1 MATIF
6 SAPQIGD
13 PRATGIKN
21 GGIKAFE
28 SDIVYPVSRLTTPD
42 GTWSGGKQ
50 LEFRWRSDSSRF
62 WSPRDTKLYV
72 KYKVGFGPGMNV
84 LGTQT
89 LTGVAGLEL
98 LSAMPKGAR
107 CTMGNA
113 VGTLASDATGSA
125 PTFVI
130 DVSKGTFVKGTGAT
144 AHSLVIEVGGEKNEI
159 PNDNIATVG
168 ALVKPTAP
176 VDLTTAAGADAVKNV
191 RITAAPNT
199 SLFDGG
205 VRYLQNSV
213 VVENQTQPYSA
224 CMAQLL
230 TKTDVAGTDT
240 GVAGMLSLRKDVG
253 KSLGSGPAE
262 QGRVNL
268 DVYTPEGNLVPGG
281 KVTEGANTV
290 PAGGESFDEHSKLE
304 IIAKSIQG
312 VETSAPIT
320 AAVLGNLT
328 LGQLA
333 QVLTPGLQEASGFAD
348 VIANGDNKYD
358 NTNPKQEVLTL
369 GKGQFEL
376 AEPMFL
382 ASWQHGY
389 AVGPSDHQ
397 LYLTINPEWQ
407 NDLLHCPAIGTSGDR
422 DYTSVLPMPKD
433 GNVPT
438 PAVQGAVYVAI
449 ESVEMH
455 VAFVS
460 PAQAFIPPSQSL
472 RFSQYQVTT
481 RKLHGTNIQESIVV
495 PPGVRQVIVGLRQ
508 NRHGIQY
515 DREELAKAGAG
526 INEIPGSGEDMY
538 WWRDFQLQLGSA
550 IAPTVA
556 FSQMNPQEGS
566 MARAYN
572 EFLSVIGKPLGMRG
586 NTLTYAD
593 YVGSHNCNGPC
604 GPGKGDHG
612 PVIALRLLTPDSSLS
627 NNLQIRGTLQ
637 SASGDSSG
645 PKDAGGQE
653 MVVIVV
659 ADSLLDVQ
667 YAPPTEIP
675 VSTAV
680 NALV

>member
-268 DVYTPEGNLVPGG
+268 D
-281 KVTEGANTV
+281 
-290 PAGGESFDEHSKLE
+290 
-304 IIAKSIQG
+304 
-312 VETSAPIT
+312 
-320 AAVLGNLT
+320 
-328 LGQLA
+328 
-333 QVLTPGLQEASGFAD
+333 
-348 VIANGDNKYD
+348 
-358 NTNPKQEVLTL
+358 
-369 GKGQFEL
+369 
-376 AEPMFL
+376 
-382 ASWQHGY
+382 
-389 AVGPSDHQ
+389 
-397 LYLTINPEWQ
+397 
-407 NDLLHCPAIGTSGDR
+407 
-422 DYTSVLPMPKD
+422 
-433 GNVPT
+433 
-438 PAVQGAVYVAI
+438 
-449 ESVEMH
+449 
-455 VAFVS
+455 
-460 PAQAFIPPSQSL
+460 
-472 RFSQYQVTT
+472 
-481 RKLHGTNIQESIVV
+481 
-495 PPGVRQVIVGLRQ
+495 
-508 NRHGIQY
+508 
-515 DREELAKAGAG
+515 
-526 INEIPGSGEDMY
+526 
-538 WWRDFQLQLGSA
+538 
-550 IAPTVA
+550 
-556 FSQMNPQEGS
+556 
-566 MARAYN
+566 
-572 EFLSVIGKPLGMRG
+572 
-586 NTLTYAD
+586 
-593 YVGSHNCNGPC
+593 
-604 GPGKGDHG
+604 
-612 PVIALRLLTPDSSLS
+612 
-627 NNLQIRGTLQ
+627 
-637 SASGDSSG
+637 
-645 PKDAGGQE
+645 
-653 MVVIVV
+653 
-659 ADSLLDVQ
+659 
-667 YAPPTEIP
+667 
-675 VSTAV
+675 
-680 NALV
+680 